1 MAGAT
6 DKPAASAGLLTL
18 PPGILKLDLTKPDVP
33 PETAQRGDLRSKKKP
48 VAQTT
53 SWWTT
58 RARAGEVT
66 PGFRR
71 DVILAPGA
79 IDPRVPG
86 GLFDRL
92 GDVLAELSRGIKAS

>member
-1 MAGAT
+1 
-6 DKPAASAGLLTL
+6 
-18 PPGILKLDLTKPDVP
+18 
-33 PETAQRGDLRSKKKP
+33 